1 MTATD
6 NMNLVSIQVKALHS
20 SYITLMLINSFPAGD
35 NFCCLLTAFVNSL
48 DPDQAQQN
56 VG

>member
-20 SYITLMLINSFPAGD
+20 SYITLMLINSFPASD